1 MDNELNSS
9 SKFSNNAHVNKADR
23 DQIIDTCLIAGR
35 IMVESGSETYRVEDT
50 MRRIAQNAG
59 LPDSTLF
66 TTPTGIFMGV
76 KNDCGMQL
84 REIHKRDINLEK
96 ISRVNQLSRSFASG
110 NITLQQL
117 HQYLIQVEQNTSSFP
132 LWQQVFCAGIISG
145 MLMIMF
151 SGQLDW
157 FDFPMCCVIGAVG
170 YASNYYI
177 GALTNINFLSQFIA
191 SFNIGALAVLA
202 VRLGIGHDINNII
215 IGAVMPL
222 VPGVAITNSVRDL
235 LAGHLMTGM
244 ARGVEAI
251 LYAGAIGVGIALV
264 FRFIY

>member
-1 MDNELNSS
+1 MTKSANNSYQFQETS
-9 SKFSNNAHVNKADR
+9 DHIDH

-35 IMVESGSETYRVEDT
+35 IMVENGSETYRVEDT
-50 MRRIAQNAG
+50 MHRIAQNAG
-59 LPDSTLF
+59 IPNSTLF

-76 KNDCGMQL
+76 ENECGMQI

-110 NITLQQL
+110 NLTLPQL

-132 LWQQVFCAGIISG
+132 LWMQIFSACIISG
-145 MLMIMF
+145 MLMIIF
-151 SGQLDW
+151 AGKFDW
-157 FDFPMCCVIGAVG
+157 FDFPISCLLGAVG
-170 YASNYYI
+170 YASNHYI
-177 GALTNINFLSQFIA
+177 NKLTNINFLSQFIA
-191 SFNIGALAVLA
+191 AFNIGILGVLA
-202 VRLGIGHDINNII
+202 VKLGIGYDINNMI

-235 LAGHLMTGM
+235 LAGHLITGV
-244 ARGVEAI
+244 ARGAEAI
-251 LYAGAIGVGIALV
+251 LCAGAIGVGIALI